1 MDLKAHI
8 ESLLQRKPFLQE
20 MIEDGLINITAL
32 ARQIELEL
40 EDCEIQVST
49 AAIVMAIR
57 RLEPTYYFRVT
68 HQLSKFLKELG
79 DITVR
84 TRLCSYTYRNSPEL
98 YKCQQKLLDTA
109 AKYSD
114 VFCSFSQ
121 GIFETTIIISES
133 IRPDLESAFSQ
144 ELQISAQHNLAS
156 ITAKLPK
163 ENTEITGLYYFI
175 LKQLAWEGIN
185 IMEMISTTNEFTI
198 AVDQADLEL
207 AFSVM
212 HRLKRLVIEPP
223 TSAKQ

>member
-1 MDLKAHI
+1 MDLRTHI

-40 EDCEIQVST
+40 KDSDIQCST
-49 AAIVMAIR
+49 PAIVMAIR

-84 TRLCSYTYRNSPEL
+84 TGLCSYTYRNSPGL

-109 AKYSD
+109 AKHSD

-133 IRPDLESAFSQ
+133 IRPDLETIFTT
-144 ELQISAQHNLAS
+144 EHQISAQHSLAS

-185 IMEMISTTNEFTI
+185 IMEMISTTNEFTV

-223 TSAKQ
+223 TSN

>member
-1 MDLKAHI
+1 MDLKEHI

-20 MIEDGLINITAL
+20 LIEDGLINITAL
-32 ARQIELEL
+32 ARQVEKEIE
-40 EDCEIQVST
+40 DAGGQKVST

-57 RLEPTYYFRVT
+57 RMEPTYYFKVT
-68 HQLSKFLKELG
+68 HQLDKFLKELG

-84 TRLCSYTYRNSPEL
+84 TGLVSHTYRNTSSL
-98 YKCQQKLLDTA
+98 YRCQQQLLDNA
-109 AKYSD
+109 AKHND

-121 GIFETTIIISES
+121 GIFETTIIISDSIES
-133 IRPDLESAFSQ
+133 NLE
-144 ELQISAQHNLAS
+144 QIFRKEQLLSAQHDLAS

-198 AVDQADLEL
+198 AVDQADLEQ

-212 HRLKRLVIEPP
+212 HRLRKINPA
-223 TSAKQ
+223 T